1 MSERI
6 AIIGNSGEGKSTS
19 IKDLDPATTAI
30 INVMGKPLPF
40 KGWRKLYKPIDPA
53 NNEGNY
59 HVTHKPD
66 QIVKTLKYFSD
77 KREDIK
83 VVIIDD
89 FQYIMSTEFMN
100 RATEKGWEKFNE
112 IGQNAWNVVY
122 TAGNLRDDLKV
133 IILAHDE
140 RVEENYVTKR
150 KIKTIGKML
159 DDKVTLE
166 GLFTVVLFTKVVV
179 SDEGDPTFYFLTTID
194 GQSPAKSPIGM
205 FEEKLIPNN
214 LQYVVSKVEEYYN
227 GE

>member
-40 KGWRKLYKPIDPA
+40 KGWRKLYKPIDPS

-112 IGQNAWNVVY
+112 IGQNAWIVLY

-140 RVEENYVTKR
+140 RVEEER
-150 KIKTIGKML
+150 CSGQGSRQ
-159 DDKVTLE
+159 DDPRAARRQVPDRHPFRRHRNARILRA
-166 GLFTVVLFTKVVV
+166 VC
-179 SDEGDPTFYFLTTID
+179 
-194 GQSPAKSPIGM
+194 
-205 FEEKLIPNN
+205 
-214 LQYVVSKVEEYYN
+214 
-227 GE
+227 